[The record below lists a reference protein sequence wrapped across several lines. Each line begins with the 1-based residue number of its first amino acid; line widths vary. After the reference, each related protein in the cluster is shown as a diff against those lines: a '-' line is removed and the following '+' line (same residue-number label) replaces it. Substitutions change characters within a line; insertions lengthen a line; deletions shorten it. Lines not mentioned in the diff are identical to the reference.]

1 MAEDFTP
8 KKNELTNQDAMAIP
22 DSTHAQ
28 DSASVA
34 LPAFDGLKKPGK
46 ISLNKRGPE
55 LPIDGLPPSVI
66 RYIEK
71 VCEIYHCPREFVT
84 CSVLATAATAT
95 GKKIKINEGK
105 YKNSLVLWF
114 VFVARSGS
122 NKSYPIKLISAPLR
136 KIDAEL
142 YEAYQTELAAYLAVP
157 AKERDGNEPRCK
169 AIVIDDCT
177 DERRSEI
184 LYLNNKKDEDSQQPY
199 SDKRGAIGIYPELK
213 GMFDSKNQYQN
224 GGTAG
229 ISKLLRLFDCEDIKV
244 DRRSGYTMLI
254 KDPFCNIIGDLQT
267 GLLRATFGSELYMT
281 NGLNQRFLFC
291 FAEDIDYPDRSHET
305 LPYAIAK
312 EWEDTV
318 TLLYRGI
325 YRSGDE
331 IPATLFRCTDGIV
344 TLSEGADRVYNT
356 FYNALQSKKRQTDN
370 DYIASIYS
378 KLQIQVLRYAG
389 IVHALEVAEEKGQ
402 RADYSVIHEST
413 MEYAVRCMD
422 YFEHMALTVYAKLTE
437 APEVKPSS
445 EMTNAE
451 LLRALKMKF
460 PDISQGE
467 IARLIHKSPAYVS
480 KVMNQK

>member
-1 MAEDFTP
+1 MAGETLPNKTDLTGEVSQVATDVTAISAVSLGR
-8 KKNELTNQDAMAIP
+8 KK
-22 DSTHAQ
+22 S
-28 DSASVA
+28 
-34 LPAFDGLKKPGK
+34 GR
-46 ISLNKRGPE
+46 ISLNRRGPE
-55 LPIDGLPPSVI
+55 LPIDGLPASVI

-142 YEAYQTELAAYLAVP
+142 YAAYQKEYAEYCSVP
-157 AKERDGNEPRCK
+157 PKERDGNEPRCK
-169 AIVIDDCT
+169 AIVLDDCT

-184 LYLNNKKDEDSQQPY
+184 LYLNNQKDDRLTEAY

-244 DRRSGYTMLI
+244 DRRSGFTMLI
-254 KDPFCNIIGDLQT
+254 KDLFCNIIGDLQT

-291 FAEDIDYPDRSHET
+291 IAEDIEYPERSHDT

-325 YRSGDE
+325 YRSGDDV
-331 IPATLFRCTDGIV
+331 PATLFRCTDGIV
-344 TLSEGADRVYNT
+344 TLSEGADKVYNAY
-356 FYNALQSKKRQTDN
+356 YNTLQSKKRLSDN

-378 KLQIQVLRYAG
+378 KLQIHVLRFAG

-402 RADYSVIHEST
+402 RADYSVLHEST

-422 YFEHMALTVYAKLTE
+422 YFEQMALTVYAKLTE
-437 APEVKPSS
+437 APDTKPPS

-460 PDISQGE
+460 PDITQGD
-467 IARLIHKSPAYVS
+467 IARMIHKSPAYVS

>member
-1 MAEDFTP
+1 MAGETLPNKTDLTGEVSQVATDVTAISAVSLGR
-8 KKNELTNQDAMAIP
+8 KK
-22 DSTHAQ
+22 S
-28 DSASVA
+28 
-34 LPAFDGLKKPGK
+34 GR
-46 ISLNKRGPE
+46 ISLNRRGPE
-55 LPIDGLPPSVI
+55 LPIDGLPASVI

-71 VCEIYHCPREFVT
+71 VCEIYHCPRAFVT

-142 YEAYQTELAAYLAVP
+142 YAAYQKEYAEYCSVP
-157 AKERDGNEPRCK
+157 PKERDGNEPRCK
-169 AIVIDDCT
+169 AIVLDDCT

-184 LYLNNKKDEDSQQPY
+184 LYLNNQKDDRLTEAY

-224 GGTAG
+224 GSTAG

-244 DRRSGYTMLI
+244 DRRSGFTMLI

-291 FAEDIDYPDRSHET
+291 IAEDIEYPERSHDT

-325 YRSGDE
+325 YRSGDDV
-331 IPATLFRCTDGIV
+331 PATLFRCTDGIV
-344 TLSEGADRVYNT
+344 TLSEGADKVYNAY
-356 FYNALQSKKRQTDN
+356 YNTLQSKKRLSDN

-378 KLQIQVLRYAG
+378 KLQIHVLRFAG

-402 RADYSVIHEST
+402 RADYSVLHEST

-422 YFEHMALTVYAKLTE
+422 YFEQMALTVYAKLTE
-437 APEVKPSS
+437 APDTKPPS

-460 PDISQGE
+460 PDITQGD
-467 IARLIHKSPAYVS
+467 IARMIHKSPAYVS

>member
-1 MAEDFTP
+1 MAGETLPNKTDLTGEVSQVATDVTAISAVSLGR
-8 KKNELTNQDAMAIP
+8 KK
-22 DSTHAQ
+22 S
-28 DSASVA
+28 
-34 LPAFDGLKKPGK
+34 GR
-46 ISLNKRGPE
+46 ISLNRRGPE
-55 LPIDGLPPSVI
+55 LPIDGLPASVI

-105 YKNSLVLWF
+105 YKNSLVPWF

-142 YEAYQTELAAYLAVP
+142 YAAYQKEYAEYCSVP
-157 AKERDGNEPRCK
+157 PKERDGNEPRCK
-169 AIVIDDCT
+169 AIVLDDCT

-184 LYLNNKKDEDSQQPY
+184 LYLNNQKDDRLTEAY

-244 DRRSGYTMLI
+244 DRRSGFTMLI

-291 FAEDIDYPDRSHET
+291 IAEDIEYPERSHDT

-325 YRSGDE
+325 YRSGDDV
-331 IPATLFRCTDGIV
+331 PATLFRCTDGIV
-344 TLSEGADRVYNT
+344 TLSEGADKVYNAY
-356 FYNALQSKKRQTDN
+356 YNTLQSKKRLSDN

-378 KLQIQVLRYAG
+378 KLQIHVLRFAG

-402 RADYSVIHEST
+402 RADYSVLHEST

-422 YFEHMALTVYAKLTE
+422 YFEQMALTVYAKLTE
-437 APEVKPSS
+437 APDTKPPS

-460 PDISQGE
+460 PDITQGD
-467 IARLIHKSPAYVS
+467 IARMIHKSPAYVS

>member
-1 MAEDFTP
+1 MAGETLPNKTDLTGEVSQVAADATAISAVSLGR
-8 KKNELTNQDAMAIP
+8 KK
-22 DSTHAQ
+22 S
-28 DSASVA
+28 
-34 LPAFDGLKKPGK
+34 GR
-46 ISLNKRGPE
+46 ISINRRGPE
-55 LPIDGLPPSVI
+55 LPIDGLPASVI

-71 VCEIYHCPREFVT
+71 VCGIYHCPREFVT

-142 YEAYQTELAAYLAVP
+142 YAAYQKEYAEYCSVP
-157 AKERDGNEPRCK
+157 PKERDGNEPRCK
-169 AIVIDDCT
+169 AIVLDDCT

-184 LYLNNKKDEDSQQPY
+184 LYLNNQKEDSLKEAY

-244 DRRSGYTMLI
+244 DRRSGFTMLI

-267 GLLRATFGSELYMT
+267 GLLRATFGSELFMT

-291 FAEDIDYPDRSHET
+291 IAEDIEYPERSHDT

-325 YRSGDE
+325 YQSGDE
-331 IPATLFRCTDGIV
+331 VPATLFRCTDGIV
-344 TLSEGADRVYNT
+344 TLSEGADRVYNAY
-356 FYNALQSKKRQTDN
+356 YNTLQSKKRLSDN

-378 KLQIQVLRYAG
+378 KLQIHVLRFAG

-402 RADYSVIHEST
+402 RADYSVLHEST

-422 YFEHMALTVYAKLTE
+422 YFEQMALTVYAKLTE
-437 APEVKPSS
+437 APDTKPPS

-460 PDISQGE
+460 PDISQGD

-480 KVMNQK
+480 KVMNQKC

>member
-1 MAEDFTP
+1 MAGETLPNKTDLTGEVSQVATDVTAISAVSLGR
-8 KKNELTNQDAMAIP
+8 KK
-22 DSTHAQ
+22 S
-28 DSASVA
+28 
-34 LPAFDGLKKPGK
+34 GR
-46 ISLNKRGPE
+46 ISLNRRGPE
-55 LPIDGLPPSVI
+55 LPIDGLPASVI

-142 YEAYQTELAAYLAVP
+142 YAAYQKEYAEYCSVP
-157 AKERDGNEPRCK
+157 PKERDGNEPRCK
-169 AIVIDDCT
+169 AIVLDDCT

-184 LYLNNKKDEDSQQPY
+184 LYLNNQKDDRLTEAY

-244 DRRSGYTMLI
+244 DRRSGFTMLI

-291 FAEDIDYPDRSHET
+291 IAEDIEYPERSHDT

-325 YRSGDE
+325 YRSGDDV
-331 IPATLFRCTDGIV
+331 PATLFRCTDGIV
-344 TLSEGADRVYNT
+344 TLSEGADKVYNAY
-356 FYNALQSKKRQTDN
+356 YNTLQSKKRLSDN

-378 KLQIQVLRYAG
+378 KLQIHVLRFAG

-402 RADYSVIHEST
+402 RADYSVLHEST

-422 YFEHMALTVYAKLTE
+422 YFEQMALTVYAKLTE
-437 APEVKPSS
+437 APDTKPPS

-460 PDISQGE
+460 PDITQGD
-467 IARLIHKSPAYVS
+467 IASMIHKSPAYVS
-480 KVMNQK
+480 KVMNQKCG

>member
-1 MAEDFTP
+1 MAGETLPNKTDLTGEVSQVATDATAISAVSLGR
-8 KKNELTNQDAMAIP
+8 KK
-22 DSTHAQ
+22 S
-28 DSASVA
+28 
-34 LPAFDGLKKPGK
+34 GR
-46 ISLNKRGPE
+46 ISLNRRGPE
-55 LPIDGLPPSVI
+55 LPIDGLPASVI

-71 VCEIYHCPREFVT
+71 VCEIYHCPRAFVT

-142 YEAYQTELAAYLAVP
+142 YAAYQKEYAEYCSVP
-157 AKERDGNEPRCK
+157 PKERDGNEPRCK
-169 AIVIDDCT
+169 AIVLDDCT
-177 DERRSEI
+177 GERRSEI
-184 LYLNNKKDEDSQQPY
+184 LYLNNQKDDRLTEAY

-244 DRRSGYTMLI
+244 DRRSGFTMLI

-291 FAEDIDYPDRSHET
+291 IAEDIEYPERSHDT

-325 YRSGDE
+325 YRSGDDV
-331 IPATLFRCTDGIV
+331 PATLFRCTDGIV
-344 TLSEGADRVYNT
+344 TLSEGADKVYNAY
-356 FYNALQSKKRQTDN
+356 YNTLQSKKRLSDN

-378 KLQIQVLRYAG
+378 KLQIHVLRFAG

-402 RADYSVIHEST
+402 RADYSVLHEST

-422 YFEHMALTVYAKLTE
+422 YFEQMALTVYAKLTE
-437 APEVKPSS
+437 APDTKPPS

-460 PDISQGE
+460 PDITQGD
-467 IARLIHKSPAYVS
+467 IARMIHKSPAYVS

>member
-1 MAEDFTP
+1 MAGETLPNKTDLTGEVSQVATDVTAISAVSLGR
-8 KKNELTNQDAMAIP
+8 KK
-22 DSTHAQ
+22 S
-28 DSASVA
+28 
-34 LPAFDGLKKPGK
+34 GR
-46 ISLNKRGPE
+46 ISLNRRGPE
-55 LPIDGLPPSVI
+55 LPIDGLPASVL

-142 YEAYQTELAAYLAVP
+142 YAANQKEYAEYCSVP
-157 AKERDGNEPRCK
+157 PKERDGNEPRCK
-169 AIVIDDCT
+169 AIVLDDCT

-184 LYLNNKKDEDSQQPY
+184 LYLNNQKDDRLTEAY

-244 DRRSGYTMLI
+244 DRRSGFTMLI

-281 NGLNQRFLFC
+281 NDLNQRFLFC
-291 FAEDIDYPDRSHET
+291 IAEDIEYPERSHDT

-325 YRSGDE
+325 YRSE
-331 IPATLFRCTDGIV
+331 MM
-344 TLSEGADRVYNT
+344 S
-356 FYNALQSKKRQTDN
+356 RQHSF
-370 DYIASIYS
+370 A
-378 KLQIQVLRYAG
+378 AP
-389 IVHALEVAEEKGQ
+389 
-402 RADYSVIHEST
+402 
-413 MEYAVRCMD
+413 
-422 YFEHMALTVYAKLTE
+422 MA
-437 APEVKPSS
+437 
-445 EMTNAE
+445 
-451 LLRALKMKF
+451 
-460 PDISQGE
+460 
-467 IARLIHKSPAYVS
+467 
-480 KVMNQK
+480 